1 MNLFVGVGRL
11 TKEPDVRWTQT
22 GKCVTQFTLAIN
34 RQWSKNK
41 EADFLP
47 VVVWDKLAEICG
59 EHLHK
64 GNQVGIEGRV
74 QVRSYEDNSNVKHY
88 ITEIIADKIEFLG
101 SKPKDEPSGGAMT
114 EQQKSIGQEVPPDE
128 EIPF

>member
-101 SKPKDEPSGGAMT
+101 SKPKR
-114 EQQKSIGQEVPPDE
+114 
-128 EIPF
+128 